1 MSAELEAREAGRL
14 DLEEALEL
22 TALVALRDRP
32 RSRRLAARWLQRWLE
47 EQQAPL
53 IDEVVLVA
61 GSLAALGGPL
71 HAEALAALR
80 KLESR

>member
-1 MSAELEAREAGRL
+1 
-14 DLEEALEL
+14 
-22 TALVALRDRP
+22 VALRDRP

-47 EQQAPL
+47 ERPAPL
-53 IDEVVLVA
+53 IDEAAMVA

-80 KLESR
+80 RLHAPGS